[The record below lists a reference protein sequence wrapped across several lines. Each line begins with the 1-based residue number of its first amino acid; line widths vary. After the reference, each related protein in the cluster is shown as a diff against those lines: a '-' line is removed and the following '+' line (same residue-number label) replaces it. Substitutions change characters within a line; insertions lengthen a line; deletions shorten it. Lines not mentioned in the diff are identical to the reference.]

1 MPPRV
6 PTGAQHLQPSS
17 RDRYGLPTAEVK
29 PASEGWTRS
38 PLLVERPTIG
48 MVAKQ
53 AGLAVDG
60 QGAVGCMVC
69 DHAATGLLGDSVH
82 DGSASTEELAALR
95 VAVLRH
101 HEQFLRMEP
110 KPRSQRMVRRL
121 ARLHLSWLLIPWF
134 LVLTVRFFLSGSWRG
149 LSADE
154 QHAVR
159 LYRRLSGKD
168 PRVAQAEVWRI
179 GQQLGSLDERLRG
192 LDEERSGRPRGADP
206 AELEAATGAL
216 VGYYVAGRRTDD
228 ELLADVE
235 AAWAECEELIE
246 QRLARATEG
255 GRFRHRTDPML
266 DERVEASADRHRAA
280 WRRWFD
286 RPVERGPAGGG
297 GHPQNPR
304 SVRP

>member
-1 MPPRV
+1 MI
-6 PTGAQHLQPSS
+6 
-17 RDRYGLPTAEVK
+17 AE
-29 PASEGWTRS
+29 
-38 PLLVERPTIG
+38 
-48 MVAKQ
+48 Q
-53 AGLAVDG
+53 AGLAVDW

-69 DHAATGLLGDSVH
+69 DHAATGPLGDSVH

-95 VAVLRH
+95 AAVLRN

-110 KPRSQRMVRRL
+110 KPRSQRMIRRL
-121 ARLHLSWLLIPWF
+121 ARLHLSWLLIP
-134 LVLTVRFFLSGSWRG
+134 LVLVLMTARFFLSGSWRG

-154 QHAVR
+154 QQAVR

-179 GQQLGSLDERLRG
+179 GHQLGSLDERLRG

-206 AELEAATGAL
+206 AELEAAAGVL

-228 ELLADVE
+228 ELLAGVE
-235 AAWAECEELIE
+235 AAWAECEELTE

-255 GRFRHRTDPML
+255 RWFRHRTDPML
-266 DERVEASADRHRAA
+266 DERVEAAADRYRAA

-286 RPVERGPAGGG
+286 RPVERGSAGGAG
-297 GHPQNPR
+297 RPQNPR